1 MTDDPQNAP
10 QKRTDDA
17 RQGVT
22 GTGTRYVLGIS
33 TALAAAILIGVV
45 WIFAGNPI
53 GSDAP
58 SSATSPPYGL
68 QKENP
73 ATPGAEAG
81 TEPLPTENPAD
92 NVPQSGT
99 EGGR

>member
-33 TALAAAILIGVV
+33 TALAAAI
-45 WIFAGNPI
+45 
-53 GSDAP
+53 
-58 SSATSPPYGL
+58 
-68 QKENP
+68 
-73 ATPGAEAG
+73 
-81 TEPLPTENPAD
+81 PLPPLPPLTRPRLPLPPLLSLAARARGGARR
-92 NVPQSGT
+92 VAAAAAASSG
-99 EGGR
+99 